1 VYKSADSN
9 RNSNG
14 NSNGHAQL
22 DEESGTVYSSGSSS
36 GDAVRIVQLRKV
48 YPGGK
53 EAVRQLSL
61 GIPRYGH
68 YNPCYFKQCV
78 LGLTLVHMK

>member
-1 VYKSADSN
+1 VYKAS
-9 RNSNG
+9 NSNG
-14 NSNGHAQL
+14 NVQL
-22 DEESGTVYSSGSSS
+22 DEESGTVHSNSTSSTASS

-61 GIPRYGH
+61 GIPR
-68 YNPCYFKQCV
+68 
-78 LGLTLVHMK
+78 

>member
-1 VYKSADSN
+1 VYRGADSTSN
-9 RNSNG
+9 GKSNG
-14 NSNGHAQL
+14 NVQL
-22 DEESGTVYSSGSSS
+22 DEESGTVYTHSSGR

-61 GIPRYGH
+61 GIPRYGY
-68 YNPCYFKQCV
+68 YNSC
-78 LGLTLVHMK
+78 